1 MCDDSGNKCEQPHL
15 HVTYPRLFDLP
26 EDRSR
31 FVESNETRGYPSGTG
46 DFRLNT
52 LSRGREGCEL
62 QAIFQTCDTMAKIE
76 EIHDEQD
83 NVPRPKINN
92 ANLGELK
99 ATTDDAI
106 APVHPFPTEP
116 PNNPK

>member
-1 MCDDSGNKCEQPHL
+1 MKVG
-15 HVTYPRLFDLP
+15 
-26 EDRSR
+26 
-31 FVESNETRGYPSGTG
+31 
-46 DFRLNT
+46 
-52 LSRGREGCEL
+52 EL

-83 NVPRPKINN
+83 NVPPPKINN

-106 APVHPFPTEP
+106 APVHPFPI
-116 PNNPK
+116 PNLQTIPNDAFTL